1 MEFIKRIKPKPKNVG
16 KHFLFS
22 SDALKILN
30 QIPDNS
36 IKLVITD
43 PPYNIGLSY
52 NTFKD
57 KKPWKDYYKDL
68 VDRLREIIR
77 ILTDDGSLYLVNY
90 PELNARILPIL
101 EEELGFVFKRWLTW
115 HYPSNIGHSK
125 TNFTRSQRSILFM
138 TKTKDNLFNKEAI
151 VQPYKNPEV
160 GKIKKLIEAGKLG
173 RTPYDG
179 LELKD
184 LQEIIGTKEF
194 NKDIESD
201 FLNIN
206 LLKNVCKDRAVDKR
220 DIPKDEKIK
229 HPCQLPLSLLKVFIK
244 ASSNKNDIILDAYAG
259 TFTTSLAAKQLGRNS
274 IGIEIDPDYVR
285 LGINRLKNG

>member
-1 MEFIKRIKPKPKNVG
+1 MNKMDFIKKIKPKSKNVG
-16 KHFLFS
+16 EHFLFT
-22 SDALKILN
+22 SDALKVLK

-52 NTFKD
+52 NKFKD
-57 KKPWKDYYKDL
+57 KKPWKEYYEDL
-68 VDRLREIIR
+68 VDRLREIKR

-101 EEELGFVFKRWLTW
+101 EDELGFIFKRWLTW

-138 TKTKDNLFNKEAI
+138 SKTKNNLFNKDAI
-151 VQPYKNPEV
+151 VQKYKNPEV
-160 GKIKKLIEAGKLG
+160 GKIKKLIEAGRLG

-194 NKDIESD
+194 NDDIESD

-206 LLKNVCKDRAVDKR
+206 LLKNVCKDRSG
-220 DIPKDEKIK
+220 DENIK

-244 ASSNKNDIILDAYAG
+244 ASSNKNDIVLDAYAG

-274 IGIEIDPDYVR
+274 IGIEIDSDYVK
-285 LGINRLKNG
+285 LGIRRLKNG

>member
-1 MEFIKRIKPKPKNVG
+1 MNKMDFIKKIKPKPKNVG
-16 KHFLFS
+16 DHFLFS
-22 SDALKILN
+22 SDALKILK
-30 QIPDNS
+30 QIPDNY
-36 IKLVITD
+36 IRLVVTD

-52 NTFKD
+52 NKFKD
-57 KKPWKDYYKDL
+57 KKPWDKYYSDL
-68 VDRLREIIR
+68 IERLREIKR
-77 ILTDDGSLYLVNY
+77 VLTDDGSLYFVNY

-101 EEELGFVFKRWLTW
+101 EDELGFVFKRWLTW
-115 HYPSNIGHSK
+115 HYPSNIGHSN

-138 TKTKDNLFNKEAI
+138 TKTKNNLFNKDDI
-151 VQPYKNPEV
+151 VQPYKNPNV

-194 NKDIESD
+194 NEDIESD

-206 LLKNVCKDRAVDKR
+206 LLKNVCKDRSN
-220 DIPKDEKIK
+220 DEEIK

-244 ASSNKNDIILDAYAG
+244 ASSNKNDIVLDAYAG
-259 TFTTSLAAKQLGRNS
+259 TFTTSLAAKQLDRNS
-274 IGIEIDPDYVR
+274 IGIEIDPDYVK
-285 LGINRLKNG
+285 LGVGRLKNG

>member
-1 MEFIKRIKPKPKNVG
+1 MDFIKNIKPKAKNVA

-22 SDALKILN
+22 SDSLKILK

-36 IKLVITD
+36 IRLVITD

-52 NTFKD
+52 NRFKD
-57 KKPWKDYYKDL
+57 KKPWKEYYADL
-68 VDRLREIIR
+68 VESLREIKR
-77 ILTDDGSLYLVNY
+77 ILTDDGSLYLINY
-90 PELNARILPIL
+90 PELNARILPLL
-101 EEELGFVFKRWLTW
+101 EDELGLIFKRWLTW

-138 TKTKDNLFNKEAI
+138 TKSKNNLFNKDAI

-194 NKDIESD
+194 NEDIESD
-201 FLNIN
+201 FINLN
-206 LLKNVCKDRAVDKR
+206 LLKNVCKDRSG
-220 DIPKDEKIK
+220 DENIK

-244 ASSNKNDIILDAYAG
+244 ASSNKNDIVLDAYAG

-274 IGIEIDPDYVR
+274 IGIEIDPDYVK
-285 LGINRLKNG
+285 LGIKRLKND

>member
-1 MEFIKRIKPKPKNVG
+1 MEFIQNIKPKPKEVKG
-16 KHFLFS
+16 HYLFTA
-22 SDALKILN
+22 DALKVLE
-30 QIPDNS
+30 QIPNKS

-43 PPYNIGLSY
+43 PPYNIGLGY
-52 NTFKD
+52 NKFKD
-57 KKPWKDYYKDL
+57 KKPWDKYYGDL
-68 VDRLREIIR
+68 IERLREIKR
-77 ILTDDGSLYLVNY
+77 VLTEDGSLYLVNY

-101 EEELGFVFKRWLTW
+101 ENELGFVFKRWLTW

-138 TKTKDNLFNKEAI
+138 TKTKDNLFNKKDI
-151 VQPYKNPEV
+151 VQPYKNPDV
-160 GKIKKLIEAGKLG
+160 GKIKKLIEAGRLG

-194 NKDIESD
+194 NNDIESD

-220 DIPKDEKIK
+220 DVPKNEKIK

-244 ASSNKNDIILDAYAG
+244 ASSNKNDIVLDAYAG
-259 TFTTSLAAKQLGRNS
+259 TFTTSLAAKQLGRTS
-274 IGIEIDPDYVR
+274 IGIEIDPDYVK
-285 LGINRLKNG
+285 LGVKRLKNG

>member
-1 MEFIKRIKPKPKNVG
+1 MDFIKKIKPKPKNVG
-16 KHFLFS
+16 NNFLFS
-22 SDALKILN
+22 SDALKILK

-36 IKLVITD
+36 IRLVVTD

-52 NTFKD
+52 NKFKD
-57 KKPWKDYYKDL
+57 RKPWDKYYSDL
-68 VDRLREIIR
+68 IERLREIER
-77 ILTDDGSLYLVNY
+77 VLTDDGSLYFVNY

-101 EEELGFVFKRWLTW
+101 EDELGFVFKRWLTW

-138 TKTKDNLFNKEAI
+138 TKTKNNLFNKEDI
-151 VQPYKNPEV
+151 VQPYKNPNV

-194 NKDIESD
+194 NEDIESD
-201 FLNIN
+201 FLNVN
-206 LLKNVCKDRAVDKR
+206 LLKNVCKDRSN
-220 DIPKDEKIK
+220 DEEIK

-244 ASSNKNDIILDAYAG
+244 ASSNKNDIVLDAYAG
-259 TFTTSLAAKQLGRNS
+259 TFTTSLAAKQLDRNS
-274 IGIEIDPDYVR
+274 IGIEIDPDYIK
-285 LGINRLKNG
+285 LGVERLKNDRK

>member
-1 MEFIKRIKPKPKNVG
+1 MNFINNIKPKAKNVNG
-16 KHFLFS
+16 HFLFS
-22 SDALKILN
+22 SDSLKILK

-36 IKLVITD
+36 IRLVVTD

-52 NTFKD
+52 NKFKD
-57 KKPWKDYYKDL
+57 KKPWDKYYSDL
-68 VDRLREIIR
+68 VVVLKEIKR

-101 EEELGFVFKRWLTW
+101 EDEIGFIFKRWLTW

-138 TKTKDNLFNKEAI
+138 SKTKENLFNKDMI
-151 VQPYKNPEV
+151 VQPYKNPKV
-160 GKIKKLIEAGKLG
+160 GKIKKLIDAGKLG

-184 LQEIIGTKEF
+184 LQEIIGIKEF
-194 NKDIESD
+194 NEDVQSD
-201 FLNIN
+201 FINLN
-206 LLKNVCKDRAVDKR
+206 LLKNVCKDRSG
-220 DIPKDEKIK
+220 DENIK

-244 ASSNKNDIILDAYAG
+244 ASSNKNDIVLDAYAG
-259 TFTTSLAAKQLGRNS
+259 TFTTSLAAKQLGRKS
-274 IGIEIDPDYVR
+274 IGIEIDSDYVK
-285 LGINRLKNG
+285 LGVKRLKND

>member
-1 MEFIKRIKPKPKNVG
+1 MEFINKIKPKAKKVG
-16 KHFLFS
+16 DHFLFS
-22 SDALKILN
+22 SEALKVLK

-36 IKLVITD
+36 IKLVVTD

-52 NTFKD
+52 NKFKD
-57 KKPWKDYYKDL
+57 RKPWKEYYSDL
-68 VDRLREIIR
+68 VAALKEIKR
-77 ILTDDGSLYLVNY
+77 VLSEDGSLYLVNY

-101 EEELGFVFKRWLTW
+101 EDEIGFIFKRWLTW

-138 TKTKDNLFNKEAI
+138 TKSKDNLFNKDAI
-151 VQPYKNPEV
+151 VQPYKNPDV

-184 LQEIIGTKEF
+184 LQEIIGLKEF
-194 NKDIESD
+194 NNDIESD
-201 FLNIN
+201 FININ
-206 LLKNVCKDRAVDKR
+206 LLKNVCKDRSN
-220 DIPKDEKIK
+220 DENIK

-244 ASSNKNDIILDAYAG
+244 ASSNKKDIVLDTYAG
-259 TFTTSLAAKQLGRNS
+259 TFTTSLAAKQLGRKS
-274 IGIEIDPDYVR
+274 IGIEIDSDYVK
-285 LGINRLKNG
+285 LGIKRLKNG

>member
-1 MEFIKRIKPKPKNVG
+1 MKFLTKIKPKPKNVG
-16 KHFLFS
+16 EHYLFATES
-22 SDALKILN
+22 LKVLK
-30 QIPDNS
+30 QIPEKS
-36 IKLVITD
+36 IRVVITD

-52 NTFKD
+52 NRFKD
-57 KKPWKDYYKDL
+57 RKPWKKYYEELIERVK
-68 VDRLREIIR
+68 EIKR
-77 ILTDDGSLYLVNY
+77 ILKDDGSLYLVNY

-101 EEELGFVFKRWLTW
+101 EDELGFVFKRWLTW
-115 HYPSNIGHSK
+115 HYPSNIGHSE

-138 TKTKDNLFNKEAI
+138 TKTKKNLFNKKDI

-194 NKDIESD
+194 NDDIESD

-206 LLKNVCKDRAVDKR
+206 LLKNVCKDRSG
-220 DIPKDEKIK
+220 DEKIK
-229 HPCQLPLSLLKVFIK
+229 HPCQLPLSLLKIFIK

-259 TFTTSLAAKQLGRNS
+259 TFTTSLAAKQLGRKS
-274 IGIEIDPDYVR
+274 IGIEIDPDYVK
-285 LGINRLKNG
+285 LGVKRLKNG

>member
-1 MEFIKRIKPKPKNVG
+1 MKKGVVKILNKINPKPKIIG
-16 KHFLFS
+16 KKHFLFS
-22 SDALKILN
+22 SDSLKLLK

-36 IKLVITD
+36 IKLVVTD

-52 NTFKD
+52 NRFKD
-57 KKPWKDYYKDL
+57 KKPWKEYYSDL
-68 VDRLREIIR
+68 VDSLREIKR
-77 ILTDDGSLYLVNY
+77 ILTEDGSLYLVNY
-90 PELNARILPIL
+90 PELNARILPRL
-101 EEELGFVFKRWLTW
+101 EDELGFVFKRWLTW

-138 TKTKDNLFNKEAI
+138 SKSKDNLFNKDAI

-194 NKDIESD
+194 NNDINSD
-201 FLNIN
+201 FINLN
-206 LLKNVCKDRAVDKR
+206 LLKNVSKDRSGN
-220 DIPKDEKIK
+220 EKIK

-244 ASSNKNDIILDAYAG
+244 ASSNKNDIVLDAYAG
-259 TFTTSLAAKQLGRNS
+259 TFTTSLAAKQLGRKS
-274 IGIEIDPDYVR
+274 IGIEIDPDYVK
-285 LGINRLKNG
+285 LGIKRLKND

>member
-1 MEFIKRIKPKPKNVG
+1 MNKMDFIKKIKPKSKNVG
-16 KHFLFS
+16 EHFLFT
-22 SDALKILN
+22 SDALKVLK

-52 NTFKD
+52 NKFKD
-57 KKPWKDYYKDL
+57 KKPWKEYYGDL
-68 VDRLREIIR
+68 VDRLREIKR

-101 EEELGFVFKRWLTW
+101 EDELEFVFKRWLTW

-138 TKTKDNLFNKEAI
+138 SKTKNNLFNKDAI
-151 VQPYKNPEV
+151 VQKYKNPEV
-160 GKIKKLIEAGKLG
+160 GKIKKLIEAGRLG

-194 NKDIESD
+194 NDDIESD

-206 LLKNVCKDRAVDKR
+206 LLKNVCKDRSG
-220 DIPKDEKIK
+220 DENIK

-244 ASSNKNDIILDAYAG
+244 ASSNKNDIVLDAYAG

-274 IGIEIDPDYVR
+274 IGIEIDSDYVK
-285 LGINRLKNG
+285 LGIRRLKNG